1 MGHPI
6 EEAPVTQPYPEPPA
20 PAPPAAAPVTA
31 PPIIEPVVTEP
42 LAAEGLVLLE
52 ANRPLEAVDVL
63 RHAVAAGEPSAPDL
77 LTRAYLDSGS
87 WHAAV
92 EWLAPLVEQ
101 GQVRFAG
108 RLGVA
113 LVETGDRER
122 AEEALR
128 LAVASGEVGAAN
140 DLAILLRDEG
150 RLAEGV
156 LLLERAAEAGD
167 VQAGANLVE
176 LLLEDG
182 DLVGASIAA
191 ERLVDPARPDT
202 VLALADV
209 RAAQARTEEAVELY
223 RQAGLLGALR
233 AHSAYGQFL
242 MTLGD
247 VDGAELQFI
256 EARRHAEPGWAYT
269 MGRFLVETGRSDQAR
284 DYLRVAVDEG
294 DRAAADL
301 LAELDGDTDET

>member
-1 MGHPI
+1 
-6 EEAPVTQPYPEPPA
+6 VTQPYPEPLA

-31 PPIIEPVVTEP
+31 PPIAEPVVTEP

-122 AEEALR
+122 AEQALR
-128 LAVASGEVGAAN
+128 LAVASGEVGAVN

-247 VDGAELQFI
+247 VNGAELQFI

-301 LAELDGDTDET
+301 LAELDGDEA

>member
-1 MGHPI
+1 M
-6 EEAPVTQPYPEPPA
+6 TQPYPEPPA
-20 PAPPAAAPVTA
+20 PAPP
-31 PPIIEPVVTEP
+31 ITEP
-42 LAAEGLVLLE
+42 LAAQGVVLLE
-52 ANRPLEAVDVL
+52 AGRPLEAVDLL
-63 RHAVAAGEPSAPDL
+63 RQAVATGEPSAPDL

-92 EWLAPLVEQ
+92 EWLTGLVEQ
-101 GQVRFAG
+101 GHVRFAG

-156 LLLERAAEAGD
+156 QLLERAAEAGD
-167 VQAGANLVE
+167 PQAGANLVE

-182 DLVGASIAA
+182 DLAGAAIAA
-191 ERLVDPARPDT
+191 ERLADRARPDT

-209 RAAQARTEEAVELY
+209 RAAQARTQEAEELY

-233 AHSAYGQFL
+233 AHTAYGQFL
-242 MTLGD
+242 LTLGD

-269 MGRFLVETGRSDQAR
+269 MGRFLVDVGRPDQAR
-284 DYLRVAVDEG
+284 DYLRAGVDAG

-301 LAELDGDTDET
+301 LAELDGDTEEI

>member
-1 MGHPI
+1 
-6 EEAPVTQPYPEPPA
+6 VTQPYPEPPA

-31 PPIIEPVVTEP
+31 PPIAEPVVTEP

-122 AEEALR
+122 AEQALR
-128 LAVASGEVGAAN
+128 LAVASGEVGAVN

-301 LAELDGDTDET
+301 LAELDGDEA

>member
-1 MGHPI
+1 M
-6 EEAPVTQPYPEPPA
+6 TQPYPEPPA

-31 PPIIEPVVTEP
+31 PPIAEPVVTEP

-122 AEEALR
+122 AEQALR
-128 LAVASGEVGAAN
+128 LAVASGEVGAVN

-301 LAELDGDTDET
+301 LAELDGDEA

>member
-31 PPIIEPVVTEP
+31 PPIVEPVVTEP

-223 RQAGLLGALR
+223 RRAGLLGALR

-301 LAELDGDTDET
+301 LAELDGETEEI

>member
-1 MGHPI
+1 MSHPI

-20 PAPPAAAPVTA
+20 PAPPVTA
-31 PPIIEPVVTEP
+31 PAVTEP

-92 EWLAPLVEQ
+92 EWLTPLVEQ

-113 LVETGDRER
+113 LAEAGDRER

-128 LAVASGEVGAAN
+128 LAVASGEVGAVN

-209 RAAQARTEEAVELY
+209 RAAQARTDEAVELY

-256 EARRHAEPGWAYT
+256 EARRHAEPGWAYA
-269 MGRFLVETGRSDQAR
+269 MGRFLVETGRSAEAR

-294 DRAAADL
+294 DRTAADL

>member
-1 MGHPI
+1 M
-6 EEAPVTQPYPEPPA
+6 TQPYPEPPA
-20 PAPPAAAPVTA
+20 PAPPVTA
-31 PPIIEPVVTEP
+31 PAVTEP

-92 EWLAPLVEQ
+92 EWLTPLVEQ

-113 LVETGDRER
+113 LAEAGDRER

-128 LAVASGEVGAAN
+128 LAVASGEVGAVN

-209 RAAQARTEEAVELY
+209 RAAQARTDEAVELY

-256 EARRHAEPGWAYT
+256 EARRHAEPGWAYA

-294 DRAAADL
+294 DRTAADL